1 MLNFRLPSLRFR
13 LVLEVG
19 RKVITLGFTYGARRR

>member
-1 MLNFRLPSLRFR
+1 MLNLRLPSLRFR